1 MAPEDAV
8 SDKGDEVYNL
18 FRQRGIEHVLLCG
31 VHTNMCILNRKFA
44 IKQLVKWGCDVA
56 LCRDLTDTMYN
67 PKKAPFVPH
76 ARGTDLVVQY
86 IEKYWCPTVL
96 SSDVLGDAPPPQ
108 VVIVTAEQEYDAK
121 DTLPAFAKAEL
132 EDRLGCKVTCINS
145 DSTTD
150 VPGLEALD
158 DADLLVMFMRRR
170 TLPEA
175 QLSSSRRI
183 STPASRWW
191 PCGRAATPSR
201 TGWRSTAKSR
211 LPLQQP
217 LPQRRARDRQDA
229 GTPAGGEAALTH
241 VKVVEKSAADPILR
255 GVAHA
260 FDSAG
265 SLYKVSPL
273 AEHGHAAAARQDG
286 PTSRPSRW
294 RGRTRTT
301 AGGSSSRRSGHP
313 EDFEKPAFRT
323 LLRNAV
329 LWALDQPVEA
339 EH

>member
-8 SDKGDEVYNL
+8 SDKGDEVYSL
-18 FRQRGIEHVLLCG
+18 LRQRGIEHVLLCG

-96 SSDVLGDAPPPQ
+96 SSDVLGDARPPR

-121 DTLPAFAKAEL
+121 DTLPAFARSEL
-132 EDRLGCKVTCINS
+132 EEKLGFKVTCINS

-158 DADLLVMFMRRR
+158 DADLLVLFMRRR

-175 QLSSSRRI
+175 ELKKFQ
-183 STPASRWW
+183 AYF
-191 PCGRAATPSR
+191 
-201 TGWRSTAKSR
+201 
-211 LPLQQP
+211 
-217 LPQRRARDRQDA
+217 DA
-229 GTPAGGEAALTH
+229 GKPVVALRT
-241 VKVVEKSAADPILR
+241 SC
-255 GVAHA
+255 HA
-260 FDSAG
+260 FQNW
-265 SLYKVSPL
+265 L
-273 AEHGHAAAARQDG
+273 AFDQEVLGCHYNNHYTNGLPATGPRPRPPVAKRRPRPAA
-286 PTSRPSRW
+286 
-294 RGRTRTT
+294 
-301 AGGSSSRRSGHP
+301 
-313 EDFEKPAFRT
+313 KP
-323 LLRNAV
+323 
-329 LWALDQPVEA
+329 P
-339 EH
+339 